1 MNERKNEATINGTPL
16 TALGDHLQPGS
27 LAPEVTL
34 KDGTLTTF
42 NLLSDTA
49 DKIRI
54 ISVVPCI
61 DTGLCEMQTLRVNE
75 EINRLQTEEIVAITV
90 STDLPESQ
98 ARFCGRAGVEN
109 ITMLSDHMDMQFG
122 AAYGT
127 WLKELR
133 KEQRSVFV
141 VDKNNVVQ
149 HAEYVSEVGH
159 AINYEAVFAV
169 VNALLHESKTKA

>member
-1 MNERKNEATINGTPL
+1 MEERKNEATINGTPL
-16 TALGDHLQPGS
+16 TVLGTKLQPGNV
-27 LAPEVTL
+27 APEVTL
-34 KDGTLTTF
+34 RDGTLTTF
-42 NLLSDTA
+42 NLIDETA
-49 DKIRI
+49 GKIRL

-75 EINRLQTEEIVAITV
+75 ESSKFGDKVAVITV

-98 ARFCGRAGVEN
+98 ARFCGRTGVDN
-109 ITMLSDHMDMQFG
+109 VTMLSDHMDMQFG

-141 VDKNNVVQ
+141 VDSNNVIR
-149 HAEYVSEVGH
+149 HAEYVPEVGH
-159 AINYEAVFAV
+159 AINYEA
-169 VNALLHESKTKA
+169 ALALVKKLIDEQGVTK